1 MQTKKKY
8 IFFDIDGTLTS
19 HTKRDFISES
29 TLQAIDQL
37 KAKGHFVSL
46 ATGRSV
52 FLAKEVAP
60 RVNINNL
67 VCEGGNGLII
77 NGELHS
83 YEPLNQEKVITI
95 IEKCEEVGLSWAISN
110 EDSPV
115 VLTKDKSFVEHMTKV
130 PFITRIEYD
139 ETYDFRNETSAR
151 RVFIENKPE
160 VIQSINE
167 IKEIGL
173 MVYHGSL
180 FGLVEPDDKYKGIKK
195 MVEFLGGQ
203 EEDIIVFGDGMNDI
217 KMFEKAAFSVAMG
230 NAEEELKKLA
240 SYITDDAD
248 SDGIYNA
255 CRHLQLID

>member
-1 MQTKKKY
+1 
-8 IFFDIDGTLTS
+8 
-19 HTKRDFISES
+19 
-29 TLQAIDQL
+29 
-37 KAKGHFVSL
+37 
-46 ATGRSV
+46 
-52 FLAKEVAP
+52 
-60 RVNINNL
+60 
-67 VCEGGNGLII
+67 
-77 NGELHS
+77 
-83 YEPLNQEKVITI
+83 
-95 IEKCEEVGLSWAISN
+95 
-110 EDSPV
+110 
-115 VLTKDKSFVEHMTKV
+115 
-130 PFITRIEYD
+130 
-139 ETYDFRNETSAR
+139 
-151 RVFIENKPE
+151 
-160 VIQSINE
+160 NE